1 MTRTLECNV
10 ERFKETIW
18 YIQTRKQAN
27 LLEVKLINW
36 LGPNW
41 RSWAEWIATFLTLS
55 CFTLSL
61 VFFYL
66 TLGILKQ
73 QWAMYSWKTHYIN
86 HFVLPSHLPKALG
99 NERLLKASMPNTKHK
114 GRFLR
119 NNLYEYL
126 LKVQMFHKK
135 PISFGFR
142 ILLKTNTDIEKKL
155 SLSLRQHVSF
165 DMIYTSGKNFSKLEF
180 YLFILSFQVL
190 GTRRLAVAH
199 SRPAAALY
207 SCAVILMGSYK

>member
-61 VFFYL
+61 VFFLFDPWYSQTAMSNVFL
-66 TLGILKQ
+66 KNTLHKSLCL
-73 QWAMYSWKTHYIN
+73 A
-86 HFVLPSHLPKALG
+86 LPSPQSPGQWETVESIYAKYKTQREIFAEQPLWIFTK
-99 NERLLKASMPNTKHK
+99 SPNVSQ
-114 GRFLR
+114 
-119 NNLYEYL
+119 E
-126 LKVQMFHKK
+126 
-135 PISFGFR
+135 
-142 ILLKTNTDIEKKL
+142 TNFFWLQNIT
-155 SLSLRQHVSF
+155 
-165 DMIYTSGKNFSKLEF
+165 
-180 YLFILSFQVL
+180 
-190 GTRRLAVAH
+190 
-199 SRPAAALY
+199 
-207 SCAVILMGSYK
+207 